1 MSVRQVNLLRTRWCE
16 SWNRMVS
23 EQYIGNPELKRILS
37 HPCIAPIDGDSD
49 EPLIGIGIITFK
61 EEERRLLTESLLRD
75 LQVSFNECC
84 HGRYEFRVMVISVKM
99 NHI

>member
-1 MSVRQVNLLRTRWCE
+1 
-16 SWNRMVS
+16 MVA
-23 EQYIGNPELKRILS
+23 ELYADNPELIRILS

-49 EPLIGIGIITFK
+49 EPLISIGIITFK
-61 EEERRLLTESLLRD
+61 EEERMLLTESLLRN
-75 LQVSFNECC
+75 LQASFKERC